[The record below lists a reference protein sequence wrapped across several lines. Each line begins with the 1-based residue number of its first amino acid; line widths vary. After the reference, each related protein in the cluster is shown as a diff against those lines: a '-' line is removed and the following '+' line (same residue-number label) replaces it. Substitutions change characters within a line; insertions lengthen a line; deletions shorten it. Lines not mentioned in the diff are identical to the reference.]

1 MIQLANILSGKRTV
15 ALGGHVRPDGDCVGS
30 CMGLYLYLREQY
42 PFLDIDVYLE
52 KIPESFHILQGTSDI
67 RHEISGEVNPIY
79 DLFICLD
86 CGDSTR
92 LGFSA
97 PLFEEAGE
105 TLCIDHHVSNQSFA
119 NFNYIVPDASS
130 TCELVYNL
138 LDVDKISLACAECLY
153 VGMAHDTGVFQY
165 ACTAPETM
173 EAAAQLWRK
182 GVDGNNLIC
191 HTFYEKTFVQSQIL
205 GQALLESMLVLDRKC
220 IVSYVTAKELR
231 FFEAVPADLDSIVS
245 QLRNTKGVEVAIF
258 LYELQFREFK
268 VSLRSSD
275 KVDVSRVAK
284 YFGGGGHVR
293 AAGLTMK
300 GTAHDVITNIL
311 EQVALQLE
319 ETS

>member
-1 MIQLANILSGKRTV
+1 MIHLAEILSGKRTV

-30 CMGLYLYLREQY
+30 CMGLYHYLKECY
-42 PFLDIDVYLE
+42 PSLDVDVYLE
-52 KIPESFHILQGTSDI
+52 DVPETFRILKGTEAV
-67 RHEISGEVNPIY
+67 RHEVPSGVNPIY

-86 CGDSTR
+86 CGDSAR

-105 TLCIDHHVSNQSFA
+105 TLCVDHHVSNQSFA
-119 NFNYIVPDASS
+119 NRNYIVPDASS
-130 TCELVYNL
+130 TCELVFNL
-138 LDVDKISLACAECLY
+138 LDVDKINLACAECLY
-153 VGMAHDTGVFQY
+153 VGMAHDTG
-165 ACTAPETM
+165 TAPETM
-173 EAAAQLWRK
+173 EAAAQLLRK
-182 GVDGNNLIC
+182 GVDGNRLIY
-191 HTFYEKTFVQSQIL
+191 HTFYEKTFVQTQIL
-205 GQALLESMLVLDRKC
+205 GKALLESMLVLDRQC

-245 QLRNTKGVEVAIF
+245 QLRYTKGVEVAIF
-258 LYELQFREFK
+258 LYELKFQEFK
-268 VSLRSSD
+268 VSLRSGD

-319 ETS
+319 KS

>member
-1 MIQLANILSGKRTV
+1 MIHLAEILSGKRTV

-30 CMGLYLYLREQY
+30 CMGLDHYLKECY
-42 PFLDIDVYLE
+42 PSLDVDVYLE
-52 KIPESFHILQGTSDI
+52 DVPETFRILKGTEVV
-67 RHEISGEVNPIY
+67 RHEVPSGVNPIY

-86 CGDSTR
+86 CGDSAR

-105 TLCIDHHVSNQSFA
+105 TLCVDHHVSNQSFA
-119 NFNYIVPDASS
+119 NRNYIVPDASS
-130 TCELVYNL
+130 TCELVFNL
-138 LDVDKISLACAECLY
+138 LDVDKINLACAECLY

-173 EAAAQLWRK
+173 EAAAQLLRK
-182 GVDGNNLIC
+182 GVDGNRLIY
-191 HTFYEKTFVQSQIL
+191 HTFYEKTFVQTQIL
-205 GQALLESMLVLDRKC
+205 GKALLESMLVLDRQC

-245 QLRNTKGVEVAIF
+245 QLRYTKGVEVAIF
-258 LYELQFREFK
+258 LYELKFQEFK
-268 VSLRSSD
+268 VSLRSGD

-319 ETS
+319 KS

>member
-1 MIQLANILSGKRTV
+1 M
-15 ALGGHVRPDGDCVGS
+15 GGHVRPDGDCVGS
-30 CMGLYLYLREQY
+30 CMGLYHYLKECY
-42 PFLDIDVYLE
+42 PSLDVDVYLE
-52 KIPESFHILQGTSDI
+52 DVPETFRILKGTEAV
-67 RHEISGEVNPIY
+67 RHEVPSGVNPIY

-86 CGDSTR
+86 CGDSAR

-105 TLCIDHHVSNQSFA
+105 TLCVDHHVSNQSFA
-119 NFNYIVPDASS
+119 NRNYIVPDASS
-130 TCELVYNL
+130 TCELVFNL
-138 LDVDKISLACAECLY
+138 LDVDKINLACAECLY

-173 EAAAQLWRK
+173 EAAAQLLRK
-182 GVDGNNLIC
+182 GVDGNRLIY
-191 HTFYEKTFVQSQIL
+191 HTFYEKTFVQTQIL
-205 GQALLESMLVLDRKC
+205 GKALLESMLVLDRQC

-245 QLRNTKGVEVAIF
+245 QLRYTKGVEVAIF
-258 LYELQFREFK
+258 LYELKFQEFK
-268 VSLRSSD
+268 VSLRSGD

-319 ETS
+319 KS

>member
-1 MIQLANILSGKRTV
+1 MIHLAEILSGKRTV

-30 CMGLYLYLREQY
+30 CMGLYHYLKECY
-42 PFLDIDVYLE
+42 PSLDVDVYLE
-52 KIPESFHILQGTSDI
+52 DVPETFRILKGTEAV
-67 RHEISGEVNPIY
+67 RHEVPSGVNPIY

-86 CGDSTR
+86 CGDSAR

-105 TLCIDHHVSNQSFA
+105 NLCVDHHVSNQSFA
-119 NFNYIVPDASS
+119 NRNYIVPDASS
-130 TCELVYNL
+130 TCELVFNL
-138 LDVDKISLACAECLY
+138 LDVDKINLACAECLY

-173 EAAAQLWRK
+173 EAAAQLLRK
-182 GVDGNNLIC
+182 GVDGNRLIY
-191 HTFYEKTFVQSQIL
+191 HTFYEKTFVQTQIL
-205 GQALLESMLVLDRKC
+205 GKALLESMLVLDRQC

-245 QLRNTKGVEVAIF
+245 QLRYTKGVEVAIF
-258 LYELQFREFK
+258 LYELKFQEFK
-268 VSLRSSD
+268 VSLRSGD

-319 ETS
+319 KS

>member
-1 MIQLANILSGKRTV
+1 M
-15 ALGGHVRPDGDCVGS
+15 GGHVRPDGDCVGS
-30 CMGLYLYLREQY
+30 CMGLYHYLKECY
-42 PFLDIDVYLE
+42 PSLDVDVYLE
-52 KIPESFHILQGTSDI
+52 DVPETFRILKGTEVV
-67 RHEISGEVNPIY
+67 RHEVPSGVNPIY

-86 CGDSTR
+86 CGDSAR

-105 TLCIDHHVSNQSFA
+105 TLCVDHHVSNQSFA
-119 NFNYIVPDASS
+119 NRNYIVPDASS
-130 TCELVYNL
+130 TCELVFNL
-138 LDVDKISLACAECLY
+138 LDVDKINLACAECLY

-173 EAAAQLWRK
+173 EAAAQLLRK
-182 GVDGNNLIC
+182 GVDGNRLIY
-191 HTFYEKTFVQSQIL
+191 HTFYEKTFVQTQIL
-205 GQALLESMLVLDRKC
+205 GKALLESMLVLDRQC

-245 QLRNTKGVEVAIF
+245 QLRYTKGVEVAIF
-258 LYELQFREFK
+258 LYELKFQEFK
-268 VSLRSSD
+268 VSLRSGD

-319 ETS
+319 KS